1 MGSPVIAHVNIYKVN
16 SHYKYIWQIGLSL
29 HACFRAL
36 HIEIKDMNN
45 SGSKIVIADAQF
57 LVVEALN
64 SLLANDER
72 FSIAGIVTT
81 RYELHTVLE
90 KEQCQLLIAEVALP
104 DFHIPGDLQLI
115 KQQFPKL
122 SILILTNSISKAEF
136 IELTKVGI
144 KNIIYK
150 TADKDEILT
159 AIDSA
164 IKGKKF
170 YSGEVLDLILELGEN
185 KPVMED
191 NVHLTIS
198 EVEIVRLIAGG
209 MTTKEI
215 AEKKCISFHT
225 VNTHRKNI
233 FRKLN
238 VSNASELI
246 IHAIKAGWIDNIE
259 YYI

>member
-1 MGSPVIAHVNIYKVN
+1 
-16 SHYKYIWQIGLSL
+16 
-29 HACFRAL
+29 
-36 HIEIKDMNN
+36 MND
-45 SGSKIVIADAQF
+45 SEYKIVIADTQF
-57 LVVEALN
+57 LVVEALK
-64 SLLANDER
+64 SLLSNDQR
-72 FSIAGIVTT
+72 FSIAGIVNTSG
-81 RYELHTVLE
+81 ELLNFLE
-90 KEQCQLLIAEVALP
+90 KESCQLLIADMASL
-104 DFHIPGDLQLI
+104 DFDKSFDLQIL
-115 KQQFPKL
+115 KKQFPQL
-122 SILILTNSISKAEF
+122 SFLILTNSISKDEF
-136 IELTKVGI
+136 NRLNKAGI

-150 TADKDEILT
+150 TAERDEILT

-164 IKGKKF
+164 IEGKKF
-170 YSGEVLDLILELGEN
+170 YSGEVLDLILELGHN
-185 KPVMED
+185 KPTMED
-191 NVHLTIS
+191 NIQLTIS

-238 VSNASELI
+238 VSSASELI